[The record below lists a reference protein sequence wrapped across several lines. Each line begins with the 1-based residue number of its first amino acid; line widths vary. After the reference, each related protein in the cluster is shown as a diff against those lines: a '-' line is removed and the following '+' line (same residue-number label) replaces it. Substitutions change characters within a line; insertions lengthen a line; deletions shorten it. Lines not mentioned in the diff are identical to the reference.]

1 MRKPAIPDNKILTHE
16 DLFRLPYG
24 EFVRYSAS
32 RKSMQAPAQ
41 DGVTDGEVV
50 AYVNHGRWIA
60 ECPDCAG
67 AQIVSEKERRFWC
80 LNCGNATVNFAW
92 RHVRMPQKR
101 TAIET
106 KLVLRPAARSDRAV
120 TRNWLPGETVEDLQR
135 ENAEHGVD
143 SNT

>member
-1 MRKPAIPDNKILTHE
+1 MRKPDTPDDKIITHE
-16 DLFRLPYG
+16 DIFRLPYG

-41 DGVTDGEVV
+41 DGVTDGEIV

-67 AQIVSEKERRFWC
+67 AQLVSELERRFWC
-80 LNCGNATVNFAW
+80 LNCGNAAVNFAW

-101 TAIET
+101 TAIEAE
-106 KLVLRPAARSDRAV
+106 LVIRPAAKGDRAI
-120 TRNWLPGETVEDLQR
+120 TRNWLPGETVKDLQR
-135 ENAEHGVD
+135 ENVEHGVD

>member
-1 MRKPAIPDNKILTHE
+1 MRKPDTPDDKIITHE
-16 DLFRLPYG
+16 DILRLPYG

-41 DGVTDGEVV
+41 DGVTDGEIL

-67 AQIVSEKERRFWC
+67 AQLVSELERRFWC
-80 LNCGNATVNFAW
+80 LNCGNAAVNFAW

-101 TAIET
+101 TAIEAE
-106 KLVLRPAARSDRAV
+106 LVIRPAARNERAI

-135 ENAEHGVD
+135 ENVEHGVV

>member
-1 MRKPAIPDNKILTHE
+1 MRKPDTLDDKIITHE
-16 DLFRLPYG
+16 DIFRLPYG

-41 DGVTDGEVV
+41 DGVTDGEIV
-50 AYVNHGRWIA
+50 AYVNHGRWVA

-67 AQIVSEKERRFWC
+67 AQLVSELERRFWC
-80 LNCGNATVNFAW
+80 LNCGNAAVNFAW

-101 TAIET
+101 TAIEAE
-106 KLVLRPAARSDRAV
+106 LVIRPAARSERAI

-135 ENAEHGVD
+135 ENVEHGVD

>member
-1 MRKPAIPDNKILTHE
+1 MRKPDTPDDKIITHE
-16 DLFRLPYG
+16 DIFRLPYG

-32 RKSMQAPAQ
+32 RKFMQAPAQ
-41 DGVTDGEVV
+41 DGVTDGEIV

-67 AQIVSEKERRFWC
+67 AQLVSELERRFWC
-80 LNCGNATVNFAW
+80 LNCGNAAVNFAW

-101 TAIET
+101 TAIEAE
-106 KLVLRPAARSDRAV
+106 LVIRPAARSERAI

-135 ENAEHGVD
+135 ENVEHGVD

>member
-1 MRKPAIPDNKILTHE
+1 MRKPDTPDDKIITHE
-16 DLFRLPYG
+16 DIFRLPYG

-41 DGVTDGEVV
+41 DGVTDGEIV
-50 AYVNHGRWIA
+50 AYVNHGRWVA

-67 AQIVSEKERRFWC
+67 AQLVSELERRFWC
-80 LNCGNATVNFAW
+80 LNCGNAAVNFAW
-92 RHVRMPQKR
+92 RHVRMPKKR
-101 TAIET
+101 TAIEAE
-106 KLVLRPAARSDRAV
+106 LVIRPAARNERAI

-135 ENAEHGVD
+135 ENVEHGVD

>member
-1 MRKPAIPDNKILTHE
+1 MRKPDTLDDKIITHE
-16 DLFRLPYG
+16 DIFRLPYG

-41 DGVTDGEVV
+41 DGVTDGEIV
-50 AYVNHGRWIA
+50 AYVNHGRWVA

-67 AQIVSEKERRFWC
+67 AQLVSELERRFWC
-80 LNCGNATVNFAW
+80 LNCGNAAVNFAW

-101 TAIET
+101 TAIEAE
-106 KLVLRPAARSDRAV
+106 LVIRPAAKGDRAI
-120 TRNWLPGETVEDLQR
+120 TRNWLPGETVKDLQR
-135 ENAEHGVD
+135 ENVEHGVV